1 MSTTADDL
9 VAIIKRQ
16 QTTIE
21 AQTTQLA
28 TLTANVGKLTDALAK
43 LSAPSTAAR
52 RQRGK
57 GGDRAPAGSE
67 REERVERVGPHKCA
81 VCAATWHPTEDC
93 WELESNKDKRRV
105 GWKSALGK

>member
-9 VAIIKRQ
+9 VAIIKWQ
-16 QTTIE
+16 QSTIE

-43 LSAPSTAAR
+43 LITPSAGTR
-52 RQRGK
+52 RRGGR
-57 GGDRAPAGSE
+57 GGNRAPAGSE
-67 REERVERVGPHKCA
+67 RQEHVEKVGPHKCA

-93 WELESNKDKRRV
+93 WELEKNKDKRRV
-105 GWKSALGK
+105 GWTSKFGK